1 QIAPFAVDMA
11 REELARLLSRFL
23 KRGQSA
29 RCCDD
34 LAEFESRLFAE
45 LLHWK
50 NSFRWFR
57 FLLLRGTAES
67 GALKANA
74 LPGGARR
81 LAVRAVKAAWFS
93 RSSERSESLDRRSG
107 WSRRRFS
114 AGRAEGLVGCLDSR
128 WFLRRFL
135 S

>member
-1 QIAPFAVDMA
+1 MA
-11 REELARLLSRFL
+11 REKLARLLPCHL
-23 KRGQSA
+23 KRGQSP

-34 LAEFESRLFAE
+34 LAEFKSRLFAE

-81 LAVRAVKAAWFS
+81 LAVRAVKAAGFS
-93 RSSERSESLDRRSG
+93 RLLERSGGAFTEKSG
-107 WSRRRFS
+107 GASARF
-114 AGRAEGLVGCLDSR
+114 
-128 WFLRRFL
+128 
-135 S
+135 

>member
-1 QIAPFAVDMA
+1 MACEEFA
-11 REELARLLSRFL
+11 RQLSCLL

-34 LAEFESRLFAE
+34 LTEFESRLFAE

-57 FLLLRGTAES
+57 FLLLRGTEES
-67 GALKANA
+67 GTLKVNA

-81 LAVRAVKAAWFS
+81 LAVRAAKAAWGFAFIGAK
-93 RSSERSESLDRRSG
+93 RESLDRRSG
-107 WSRRRFS
+107 RSGAGFQQEGQICFS
-114 AGRAEGLVGCLDSR
+114 GKPAG
-128 WFLRRFL
+128 
-135 S
+135 

>member
-1 QIAPFAVDMA
+1 MA
-11 REELARLLSRFL
+11 CEELARLLSCLL

-81 LAVRAVKAAWFS
+81 LAVRGLEGAWVS
-93 RSSERSESLDRRSG
+93 RLSERSGRPLTGGADGRV
-107 WSRRRFS
+107 
-114 AGRAEGLVGCLDSR
+114 AGFQQEGQAKSYIPYFRAVR
-128 WFLRRFL
+128 
-135 S
+135 